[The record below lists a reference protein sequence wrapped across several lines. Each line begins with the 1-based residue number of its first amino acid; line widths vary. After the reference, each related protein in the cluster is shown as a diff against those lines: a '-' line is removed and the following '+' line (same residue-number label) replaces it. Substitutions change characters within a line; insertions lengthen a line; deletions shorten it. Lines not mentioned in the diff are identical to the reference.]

1 MNPKN
6 CNFSISDV
14 QSHCKS
20 LVERIYSQT
29 DFRDVTLIT
38 DDEQILLTH
47 RVVLSASSGYFRK
60 ILSLTGD
67 QTQIIVLKGISH
79 QVLESILKFVYF
91 GETSVPQNSVKCFVE
106 TANFLKIKGL
116 IEETETERIEVEE
129 EENSNISEDDV
140 SEAQSDAPREEKGAK
155 DDLENDLDKFQE
167 IFMAKQ
173 TEPIEIDLDVEE
185 GIENQENA
193 DSTED
198 DIVELVDAE
207 ADTSRD
213 MEDES
218 QFCDKCDFESSKP
231 EEYLNHMR
239 TEHVNDIKCKE
250 CDYYGRDKLSLKEHM
265 ISAHNG
271 ISCNH
276 CYERFSDLTLL
287 RRHVLSNDDCMSK
300 LLH

>member
-38 DDEQILLTH
+38 DDEQILKTH
-47 RVVLSASSGYFRK
+47 RVVHAASSGYFRK

-140 SEAQSDAPREEKGAK
+140 AEAQSDA
-155 DDLENDLDKFQE
+155 
-167 IFMAKQ
+167 
-173 TEPIEIDLDVEE
+173 
-185 GIENQENA
+185 
-193 DSTED
+193 
-198 DIVELVDAE
+198 
-207 ADTSRD
+207 
-213 MEDES
+213 
-218 QFCDKCDFESSKP
+218 
-231 EEYLNHMR
+231 
-239 TEHVNDIKCKE
+239 
-250 CDYYGRDKLSLKEHM
+250 
-265 ISAHNG
+265 
-271 ISCNH
+271 
-276 CYERFSDLTLL
+276 
-287 RRHVLSNDDCMSK
+287 
-300 LLH
+300 